1 MKKQLLVP
9 SIVVLV
15 TLLLTSSVAAV
26 GLSATESSSGTRAPV
41 CSAGTRVSAQLDQY
55 MSALTDAGQFSG
67 AVLVAQNGTILLSKG
82 YGMANYSSCVP
93 STPQTIFPIA
103 SNTKQFTAAAIM
115 KLQEQGRLNITD
127 PITKYVPDAPPQWKD
142 IKIYE
147 LLNHTSGM
155 PSDGYN
161 VTDPTDLAPS
171 DLVHEFYSQPLLFQ
185 PGTNSSY
192 SNNGYIVL
200 SYIIQQASGQ
210 SYEQYLQQNFFQ
222 PLGMTS
228 TWMED
233 AGVTVPDRAA
243 GYTTEAGCLVN
254 YDLMNIHNTWGAG
267 SLHSTVE
274 DLYKWQQ
281 ALLRGAILSPASVD
295 AMLEHG
301 YGISKGTN
309 DNRTVIAFSGHVLGF
324 SSQTA
329 YFPDD
334 HVAIVWLSNYDR
346 TQIGNLSK
354 ALAAI
359 TFNKPYSLPQR
370 IDRQETPLNAT
381 ASQEYTGTYQAAGP
395 PRNYTVFQ
403 CGSQLF
409 YTGTVPQETVK
420 LFHEHNDTYFVTP
433 ESPDSFIFTRDNT
446 GRVDGI
452 NMTTGVGIERAVK
465 VS

>member
-9 SIVVLV
+9 SIAILV
-15 TLLLTSSVAAV
+15 ILLLTASVATVALRATQPD
-26 GLSATESSSGTRAPV
+26 GLALACDSTT
-41 CSAGTRVSAQLDQY
+41 TVSAKLDQY
-55 MSALTDAGQFSG
+55 MNALTDAGQFSG

-93 STPQTIFPIA
+93 NTAQTVFPIA

-161 VTDPTDLAPS
+161 VTDPTNLAPS

-210 SYEQYLQQNFFQ
+210 SYEQYLQQNIFQ
-222 PLGMTS
+222 PLGMNS
-228 TWMED
+228 TGTEN
-233 AGVTVPDRAA
+233 ASVTVPDRAA
-243 GYTTEAGCLVN
+243 GYTAEAGALVN
-254 YDLMNIHNTWGAG
+254 YDLMNIHNTYGAG
-267 SLHSTVE
+267 SLHSTTG

-281 ALLRGAILSPASVD
+281 ALLTQGAILSPASVD
-295 AMLEHG
+295 AMLAHG
-301 YGISKGTN
+301 YGINKGTY
-309 DNRTVIAFSGHVLGF
+309 DNRTVVAFSGHVLGF
-324 SSQTA
+324 SSQTV

-334 HVAIVWLSNYDR
+334 NVAIVWLSNFDR
-346 TQIGNLSK
+346 AQIGNQTR

-359 TFNKPYSLPQR
+359 TFNKPFGLPQR

-381 ASQEYTGTYQAAGP
+381 ALQEYTGTYHAGGP

-403 CGSQLF
+403 CGNELF

-420 LFHEHNDTYFVTP
+420 LFHEHNDTFFVTP
-433 ESPDSFIFTRDNT
+433 ESSDSFIFTRDTT
-446 GRVDGI
+446 GRIDGI

>member
-1 MKKQLLVP
+1 
-9 SIVVLV
+9 
-15 TLLLTSSVAAV
+15 
-26 GLSATESSSGTRAPV
+26 
-41 CSAGTRVSAQLDQY
+41 
-55 MSALTDAGQFSG
+55 
-67 AVLVAQNGTILLSKG
+67 
-82 YGMANYSSCVP
+82 
-93 STPQTIFPIA
+93 
-103 SNTKQFTAAAIM
+103 M

-127 PITKYVPDAPPQWKD
+127 PITKYIPDAPPQWKD

-161 VTDPTDLAPS
+161 VTDPTNLGLS
-171 DLVHEFYSQPLLFQ
+171 DLVHEFYSQPLLFP
-185 PGTNSSY
+185 PGTNQSY

-274 DLYKWQQ
+274 DLYKWGQVFQ
-281 ALLRGAILSPASVD
+281 TGGGILSPASVD

-301 YGISKGTN
+301 YGTEKLSYDNNTLVTYTGRTLGYISQTLFFPN
-309 DNRTVIAFSGHVLGF
+309 DNVT
-324 SSQTA
+324 
-329 YFPDD
+329 
-334 HVAIVWLSNYDR
+334 IVWLSNYDR
-346 TQIGNLSK
+346 IQVVSLMKDLI
-354 ALAAI
+354 AI
-359 TFNKPYSLPQR
+359 TFKEPYSLPQR
-370 IDRQETPLNAT
+370 INRQETPLNAT
-381 ASQEYTGTYQAAGP
+381 ALQQYTGTYQAVMQP
-395 PRNYTVFQ
+395 FNYTVFQ
-403 CGSQLF
+403 CGNQLF
-409 YTGTVPQETVK
+409 YTSNEPYETVQ
-420 LFHEHNDTYFVTP
+420 LFHEHNDTFFVTP
-433 ESPDSFIFTRDNT
+433 ESPDSFVFTRDAS
-446 GRVDGI
+446 GRVDGFV
-452 NMTTGVGIERAVK
+452 MVTGQGNNTLTR